1 MIKKM
6 KKHTVS
12 FKNAFRGIIWA
23 FKTQPNYKI
32 HFFLSFIS
40 LLVAVILKVSD
51 NEFLILTV
59 LIFVGLTIETIN
71 TSIEQTTDAIDKKW
85 RKDIGLAKDIAA
97 GAMLIYAI
105 GAFIIAWIIFIP
117 KIIGLF

>member
-1 MIKKM
+1 M